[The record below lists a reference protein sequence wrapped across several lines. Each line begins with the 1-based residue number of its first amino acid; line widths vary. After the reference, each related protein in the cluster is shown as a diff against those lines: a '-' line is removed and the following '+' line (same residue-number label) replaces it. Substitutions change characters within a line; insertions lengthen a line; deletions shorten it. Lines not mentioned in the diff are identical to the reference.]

1 MLPIS
6 ASSVPRKRVSKLAR
20 ILVVDDEPIVRE
32 LVRKTLERVDHEVAE
47 AEDGEVALKLSK
59 KQPFDLVIADLFMP
73 VMDGLQLIV
82 QLREESP
89 NTKVVAI
96 SGSVYERKP
105 RFLEIA
111 GRMESVITLAKPFTP
126 EDLLTAVEESLGK

>member
-1 MLPIS
+1 
-6 ASSVPRKRVSKLAR
+6 LAR
-20 ILVVDDEPIVRE
+20 ILVVDDEPIVRS
-32 LVRKTLERVDHEVAE
+32 LVRKTLERVGHEVAE
-47 AEDGEVALKLSK
+47 AEDGEVALKVNRER
-59 KQPFDLVIADLFMP
+59 PFDLVVADLFMP

-89 NTKVVAI
+89 DTTVVAI

-111 GRMESVITLAKPFTP
+111 GRMESVVTLAKPFTT
-126 EDLLTAVEESLGK
+126 EELLAAVEGALGK